1 MVISNGWFLSRAN
14 PEGKRE
20 LSEDKIAILQEEE
33 KRASLDSG
41 VSMVTNSTGGDAGMV
56 RQEPQEDSGCGSLGS
71 SAENENEHGG
81 SSMLPLLEGRNKC
94 NTVTRGEDSGLGLGF
109 NTESAGNSEG
119 EDTRSLPD
127 TEVPIGDG
135 YRSQSPSAIVVL
147 PSTPETTPT
156 QTLPETDFD
165 MAAPMLGYRPSQ
177 VIGHNAPVIDNGDTP
192 LDTTEQELN
201 FSNYRRKTE
210 PLEVTSLPDSLSLP
224 PQNLQNLSETTPFL
238 ACLPQFHLG
247 EKGSECNLTSMPLSL
262 SDMELT
268 FG

>member
-1 MVISNGWFLSRAN
+1 MVISNGWFLSRTN

-41 VSMVTNSTGGDAGMV
+41 VSMVANSTGGDAGMA
-56 RQEPQEDSGCGSLGS
+56 RQEEPQEDSGCGSLGS
-71 SAENENEHGG
+71 SVENESEHKG
-81 SSMLPLLEGRNKC
+81 SSMLLEDRNNC

-109 NTESAGNSEG
+109 NESTENSEG
-119 EDTRSLPD
+119 EDSGLLPD

-135 YRSQSPSAIVVL
+135 YRSQSPSTIVVL
-147 PSTPETTPT
+147 QSTPETTLT
-156 QTLPETDFD
+156 QIVPETDFD
-165 MAAPMLGYRPSQ
+165 MAAPMVGYRPSQ
-177 VIGHNAPVIDNGDTP
+177 VIGHIAPAIDNGDAPT
-192 LDTTEQELN
+192 DTIEQDLP
-201 FSNYRRKTE
+201 FSNYRRKT
-210 PLEVTSLPDSLSLP
+210 PALEGTSLLDPRSLS

-238 ACLPQFHLG
+238 VSLPEFLLG
-247 EKGSECNLTSMPLSL
+247 EKGPDCDLTTLPLSL